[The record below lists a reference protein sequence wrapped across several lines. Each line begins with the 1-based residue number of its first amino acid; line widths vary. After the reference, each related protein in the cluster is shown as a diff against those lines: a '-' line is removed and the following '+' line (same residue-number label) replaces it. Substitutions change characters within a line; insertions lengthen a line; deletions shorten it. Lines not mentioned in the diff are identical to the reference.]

1 MLRGLADRL
10 ALTSI
15 ERRAITILVG
25 TFVLGLGVRLW
36 QGTFASPP
44 NFDYSASDSTFAA
57 LSADVPASIAVAE
70 TSKTVNLNTASKDQ
84 LMTLPGI
91 GPATAERIMLEREDG
106 GPFRSVDDL
115 RRVRGIGAK
124 RIEQLRPLVTVD

>member
-10 ALTSI
+10 ALTSV
-15 ERRAITILVG
+15 ERRAIAVLVV
-25 TFVLGLGVRLW
+25 TFIVGLGIRLW

-44 NFDYSASDSTFAA
+44 KFDYSAPDSIFAA
-57 LSADVPASIAVAE
+57 LSADTIPSPAAVE
-70 TSKTVNLNTASKDQ
+70 TTAAVNLNTASKDQ
-84 LMTLPGI
+84 LMSLPGI
-91 GPATAERIMLEREDG
+91 GPATAERIMLERDDG
-106 GPFRSVDDL
+106 GPFRSVEDL

>member
-10 ALTSI
+10 ALTSV

-25 TFVLGLGVRLW
+25 TFIVGLGVRLW

-44 NFDYSASDSTFAA
+44 KFDYSGSDSTFVA
-57 LSADVPASIAVAE
+57 LSSGPSSPPAEAE
-70 TSKTVNLNTASKDQ
+70 TTRAVNLNTASKER
-84 LMTLPGI
+84 LMSLPGI
-91 GPATAERIMLEREDG
+91 GPATAERIMLERDDG